1 MKGIVL
7 AGGKGRRLYPSTLAI
22 SKHLIPVYDKP
33 LIFYPL
39 VTLMLAD
46 VREVLIITSPE
57 DASQY
62 ERLLGNGQQLGMR
75 IQYAE
80 QQEAAGVADAYR
92 VGQRF
97 VDRQKS
103 ALILGDNLFYGHDLQ
118 NVLLSAVRRHD
129 GATVFAY
136 RVRDPHR
143 FGVVDFDADGKPR
156 TIVEKPSNPQSN
168 WAVTGLYFYDHTVV
182 DIVADLSPSARGELE
197 ITDVN
202 RHYLARGRLNV
213 ECLGRGFAWLDA
225 GTPDSLLQASEFVR
239 ALEHRQGLRL
249 ACPEEVAFV
258 KGWITAQGLRKAA
271 TRYGGSDYG
280 TYLDALAGD
289 PP

>member
-7 AGGKGRRLYPSTLAI
+7 AGGRGRRLYPATLAI

-33 LIFYPL
+33 LIYYPL

-46 VREVLIITSPE
+46 IRQILVITTAE
-57 DASQY
+57 DAAQY
-62 ERLLGNGQQLGMR
+62 GRLLGNGSQLGLE

-80 QQEAAGVADAYR
+80 QNDAIGIADAYR
-92 VGQRF
+92 VGRRF
-97 VDRQKS
+97 VDGHDS
-103 ALILGDNLFYGHDLQ
+103 ALILGDNLFYGHNLQ
-118 NVLLSAVRRHD
+118 NVLTAAAQRNE

-136 RVRDPHR
+136 RVRDPER
-143 FGVVDFDADGKPR
+143 FGVVDFDAEGRP
-156 TIVEKPSNPQSN
+156 TSIVEKPKAPQSN
-168 WAVTGLYFYDHTVV
+168 WAVTGLYFYDAAVV
-182 DIVADLSPSARGELE
+182 DIVASLTPSARGELE

-202 RHYLARGRLNV
+202 RHYLSKGRLSV

-225 GTPDSLLQASEFVR
+225 GTPDSLIQASEFVR

-258 KGWITAQGLRKAA
+258 KGWITAKDLRQIAL
-271 TRYGGSDYG
+271 RYYGSDYG
-280 TYLDALAGD
+280 SYLDALATDGI
-289 PP
+289 

>member
-7 AGGKGRRLYPSTLAI
+7 AGGKGSRLYPATLAV

-46 VREVLIITSPE
+46 IREILIITNSQ
-57 DASQY
+57 DAPQY
-62 ERLLGNGQQLGMR
+62 ERLLGNGSQLGMS

-80 QQEAAGVADAYR
+80 QKEAVGIADAYR
-92 VGQRF
+92 IGQRF
-97 VDRQKS
+97 INGQNS
-103 ALILGDNLFYGHDLQ
+103 ALVLGDNLFYGHDLQ
-118 NVLLSAVRRHD
+118 NVLTAAARRNN

-136 RVRDPHR
+136 RVRDPER
-143 FGVVDFDADGKPR
+143 FGIVDFDSNGKPS
-156 TIVEKPSNPQSN
+156 TIVEKPKAPQSN
-168 WAVTGLYFYDHTVV
+168 WAVTGLYFYDNTVV
-182 DIVADLSPSARGELE
+182 DVVANLAPSERGELE

-202 RHYLARGRLNV
+202 RHYLLKGRLEV
-213 ECLGRGFAWLDA
+213 QCLGRGFAWLDA

-258 KGWITAQGLRKAA
+258 KGWITAQGLREVAA
-271 TRYGGSDYG
+271 RYSGSDYG
-280 TYLDALAGD
+280 TYLDALAGGGM
-289 PP
+289 